1 MIPNEGISVPLHN
14 GADVSTSGKDIF
26 EGGGIKQNPPCILL
40 TDTVMI
46 KIRRFFGN
54 FRVILGGQQD

>member
-26 EGGGIKQNPPCILL
+26 EGGGIKQNPPYIFVKDLG
-40 TDTVMI
+40 MI
-46 KIRRFFGN
+46 KRFLKCYGL
-54 FRVILGGQQD
+54 V